1 MTSCT
6 DQVAHLRTLLLADN
20 PPNHTGRPSV
30 CRNCGALIGAGE
42 TACHV
47 CGAPLQPA
55 RPPPLPL
62 HERYA
67 MSYARAIL
75 SRPYI
80 FTIVFLVAN
89 FFVFLLMWEASG
101 CLRRSLWAA
110 FQEGVLLSFGAKTNY
125 TIRPSSM
132 NGGGLSRRFS
142 FMSICRTC

>member
-1 MTSCT
+1 M
-6 DQVAHLRTLLLADN
+6 
-20 PPNHTGRPSV
+20 

-47 CGAPLQPA
+47 CGAPLAQAAPRA
-55 RPPPLPL
+55 IPL

-67 MSYARAIL
+67 MSYARAVL

-101 CLRRSLWAA
+101 MSSTVLWGVVPENVMLDFAA
-110 FQEGVLLSFGAKTNY
+110 D
-125 TIRPSSM
+125 TIYLNRCTRDS
-132 NGGGLSRRFS
+132 
-142 FMSICRTC
+142 